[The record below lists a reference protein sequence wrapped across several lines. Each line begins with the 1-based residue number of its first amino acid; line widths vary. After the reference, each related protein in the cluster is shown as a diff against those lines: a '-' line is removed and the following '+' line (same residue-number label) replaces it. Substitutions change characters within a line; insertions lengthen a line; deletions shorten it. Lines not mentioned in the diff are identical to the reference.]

1 MKIKRLILVKRFP
14 DIQYQRVDEFAGT
27 GEEAFGPCADLMD
40 VVLCT
45 MKLESSLAHSSE
57 VIQAISARFRT
68 KSVSQRNTHLYVI
81 VLICA
86 KLIINCLDD
95 AWSMHGSRR
104 SDSILGFYGAYL

>member
-1 MKIKRLILVKRFP
+1 MCGP
-14 DIQYQRVDEFAGT
+14 DGCCALHNEARVITIFITGYPSDLSTFSNEIGQSKQYR
-27 GEEAFGPCADLMD
+27 
-40 VVLCT
+40 
-45 MKLESSLAHSSE
+45 
-57 VIQAISARFRT
+57 
-68 KSVSQRNTHLYVI
+68 HLYVI